1 LKKKISIICPAYNS
15 EKYISFAIKS
25 ILNQS
30 FRDFEFIIIVDP
42 SSDNTL
48 QQIKRFNDRRILLI
62 INKRRLGLAASLNL
76 GIKKSTCELIA
87 RVDSDDV
94 YLKNRLKKQYDY
106 MQKNPQIDL
115 VGTNAIIQDGKDV
128 KKLYQPLSNNL
139 IKWAMNFRCPFL
151 HPTIMIR
158 KKIFTKYTFYP
169 LKKYEDYHFYLQII
183 DKIKSANMRDF
194 LCIIRKHENNLSIL
208 KNNDDLKGHA
218 KIFREYIRNFYG
230 NRLNDEILEMLIHG
244 NSSNHNSKTICK
256 TILALK
262 IMRSKFI
269 EKFPEEKK
277 SINIDVILKIIII
290 CLKNKSFYNLCA
302 NIIYFFRLDKF
313 FFYHFL
319 LKLFNRYVLKNIT

>member
-1 LKKKISIICPAYNS
+1 MKKKISIICPAYNS
-15 EKYISFAIKS
+15 EKYISSAIKS

-48 QQIKRFNDRRILLI
+48 QQIKRFKDSRILLI

-106 MQKNPQIDL
+106 MKKNPQIDL
-115 VGTNAIIQDGKDV
+115 VGTNAIIKDGKDV
-128 KKLYQPLSNNL
+128 KKLFQPLSNNL

-169 LKKYEDYHFYLQII
+169 LKKYEDYHFYLKII

-208 KNNDDLKGHA
+208 KNNDDLKENA
-218 KIFREYIRNFYG
+218 KIFRECIRNFYG
-230 NRLNDEILEMLIHG
+230 YRLNDEMLEMLIYG
-244 NSSNHNSKTICK
+244 NSSNHNSKTIYK
-256 TILALK
+256 TILVLK
-262 IMRSKFI
+262 SMRSKFI

-277 SINIDVILKIIII
+277 SINIDVVLKIIII

-319 LKLFNRYVLKNIT
+319 LKLFNRYILKNIT